1 MLLLLSLVVIL
12 VGAIWVCVIA
22 FKDSIWEGLLSLFV
36 LPYTLY
42 YIFKQWPET
51 RIPLFIMLGGLG
63 IYLLNASLP
72 VEAADF
78 TLKDLE
84 GRVVNLNNL
93 RGKVVLLD
101 FWASWC
107 PPCQRELPLIE
118 KLHKEFKD
126 KGLVVLGVNDEGAKV
141 AQDFN
146 KARNFTFPTVEDV
159 QHEVF
164 ELYHVEA
171 FPTVF
176 VIDKEGEIS
185 THYVG
190 MQSEEELRLALKKAG
205 IE

>member
-1 MLLLLSLVVIL
+1 MLLLLSVIVIS
-12 VGAIWVCVIA
+12 VGAIWVSVIA
-22 FKDSIWEGLLSLFV
+22 FKDSLGKGLLSLFV

-42 YIFKQWPET
+42 YILKEWPET
-51 RIPLFIMLGGLG
+51 RIPFFIMLGGLG
-63 IYLLNASLP
+63 IYILNAALP

-78 TLKDLE
+78 TLKDLK

-93 RGKVVLLD
+93 KGKVVLLD

-107 PPCQRELPLIE
+107 SPCQRELPLIE
-118 KLHKEFKD
+118 KLHKEFKN
-126 KGLVVLGVNDEGAKV
+126 KGLVVLGVNDEGTEV
-141 AQDFN
+141 VQNFN
-146 KARNFTFPTVEDV
+146 NARGFTFPTVEDV

-164 ELYHVEA
+164 ELYKVTA

-185 THYVG
+185 AHYIG
-190 MQSEEELRLALKKAG
+190 MQSEEELRLALNKAG

>member
-1 MLLLLSLVVIL
+1 MLLSIGVMVIL
-12 VGAIWVCVIA
+12 AGAIWVCVIA
-22 FKDSIWEGLLSLFV
+22 FKNSILEGLLSLLV
-36 LPYTLY
+36 IPYTLY

-51 RIPLFIMLGGLG
+51 RIPFFIILGGFG
-63 IYLLNASLP
+63 IYLLGVFLP

-107 PPCQRELPLIE
+107 PPCQAELPLIE
-118 KLHKEFKD
+118 KLHKEFKN
-126 KGLVVLGVNDEGAKV
+126 KGLVVLGVNDEGTKV

-146 KARNFTFPTVEDV
+146 KAHNFTFPTVEDV
-159 QHEVF
+159 QHEIF
-164 ELYHVEA
+164 KLYNVEA

-176 VIDKEGEIS
+176 VIDGEGEIS
-185 THYVG
+185 TNYVG
-190 MQSEEELRLALKKAG
+190 MQSEEELRLALSKAG